1 MSEVWQIRFGKLA
14 GWAGYEL
21 TLLVL
26 IATLFSWAVKTMSD
40 HFDTFAWLAG
50 CGAWVVSTLAAFAVI
65 SVFNLN
71 PFWLVIT
78 FPVPAIVVAGL
89 YAYRLKS
96 LPKLAR
102 QLGNLNKDERQKAF
116 KQLMAMGKPAADVFL
131 QVLTA
136 PRKKEEIADWDGVA
150 ASTLAVEGLG
160 RLREKRAIPVLLR
173 LLKTSEGEI
182 CGTVIWALGEIGD
195 DSVVPELLP
204 FLGSESLNGVTVD
217 ALRKLG
223 AGDLVELYKGAMS
236 SDKTAI
242 EAIKKHPY
250 RKAFIAGFI
259 RALWSREDISVIPKA
274 AWALAELWAI
284 EAIPSL
290 RAQIARWLPTEIR
303 QACKQALDKLEMIS
317 RLPRAV
323 SPSEIDTSTLPR
335 PAYATEF
342 PVENLPS
349 PANPHE
355 LNSSDFT
362 EK

>member
-1 MSEVWQIRFGKLA
+1 
-14 GWAGYEL
+14 
-21 TLLVL
+21 
-26 IATLFSWAVKTMSD
+26 MSD

-50 CGAWVVSTLAAFAVI
+50 CGAWVVSTLATFAAI
-65 SVFNLN
+65 SIFSLN
-71 PFWLVIT
+71 PLWLVLPL
-78 FPVPAIVVAGL
+78 PVPAIVVAGL

-116 KQLMAMGKPAADVFL
+116 KQLMVMGKHAADVFL

-150 ASTLAVEGLG
+150 ASALAAEGLG
-160 RLREKRAIPVLLR
+160 RLKEKRAVPVLLR

-204 FLGSESLNGVTVD
+204 FLGSELLNGVTVD

-223 AGDLVELYKGAMS
+223 AGDSVELFKGAMS
-236 SDKTAI
+236 GDRMAI
-242 EAIKKHPY
+242 EALKKHPY
-250 RKAFIAGFI
+250 RKAFVAGFI
-259 RALWSREDISVIPKA
+259 RALWSHEDTSVIPKA

-290 RAQIARWLPTEIR
+290 RAQVSRWLPTEIR

-342 PVENLPS
+342 PTENLPI
-349 PANPHE
+349 PASMDE
-355 LNSSDFT
+355 INSS
-362 EK
+362 EVAEG

>member
-26 IATLFSWAVKTMSD
+26 IATLFFWAVKTMSD

-50 CGAWVVSTLAAFAVI
+50 CGAWVTSTLAAFAVI

-71 PFWLVIT
+71 PFWLVLT

-160 RLREKRAIPVLLR
+160 RLREKRAIP
-173 LLKTSEGEI
+173 
-182 CGTVIWALGEIGD
+182 C
-195 DSVVPELLP
+195 P
-204 FLGSESLNGVTVD
+204 
-217 ALRKLG
+217 
-223 AGDLVELYKGAMS
+223 
-236 SDKTAI
+236 
-242 EAIKKHPY
+242 
-250 RKAFIAGFI
+250 
-259 RALWSREDISVIPKA
+259 
-274 AWALAELWAI
+274 
-284 EAIPSL
+284 
-290 RAQIARWLPTEIR
+290 AQ
-303 QACKQALDKLEMIS
+303 
-317 RLPRAV
+317 V
-323 SPSEIDTSTLPR
+323 
-335 PAYATEF
+335 
-342 PVENLPS
+342 VENFRGRNLRD
-349 PANPHE
+349 
-355 LNSSDFT
+355 SDLGFGRNRR
-362 EK
+362 